1 MYVTFMRPLAKKF
14 AEYLVFV
21 TVDASEYSEML
32 PMLGLAATTHGSDS
46 APALAV
52 QNPAYGQVFPFRG
65 ATISPQTV
73 EQFVMDIVGGKVKP
87 WDGVQEGDKGGNPD
101 MAAPGHD
108 EL

>member
-1 MYVTFMRPLAKKF
+1 MYVAFMRPLAKKF

-21 TVDASEYSEML
+21 TVDAAEYGDML
-32 PMLGLAATTHGSDS
+32 PMLGLAMTTHSGGG

-87 WDGVQEGDKGGNPD
+87 WDGVLEEEKGGNPD
-101 MAAPGHD
+101 TATAGHD